1 MIKHVLYALLFAWIG
16 ILFFVIFLIC
26 GSIVTVLWD
35 VKFFLGDWGKQGLND
50 LMSFPK
56 DVWEILKYGE
66 WPI

>member
-1 MIKHVLYALLFAWIG
+1 MIKHVFYALLFAWIG
-16 ILFFVIFLIC
+16 ILFFVILLIY
-26 GSIVTVLWD
+26 GSIATILWNPE
-35 VKFFLGDWGKQGLND
+35 FFLKGPGKQGLND